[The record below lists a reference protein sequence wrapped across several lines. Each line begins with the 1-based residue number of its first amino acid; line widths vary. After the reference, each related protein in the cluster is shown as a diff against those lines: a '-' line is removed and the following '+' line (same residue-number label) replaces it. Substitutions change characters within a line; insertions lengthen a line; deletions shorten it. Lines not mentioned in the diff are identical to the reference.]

1 MKALEKYYPEEN
13 APKPYVH
20 LAMAHGA
27 GLAYSTI
34 IGKANFFKGEQ
45 GITNF
50 AAVPD
55 ILRRH
60 VRDKDFVRKSSFP
73 EKK

>member
-1 MKALEKYYPEEN
+1 MKKLEEVYPEEY
-13 APKPYVH
+13 AQKPYVH

-34 IGKANFFKGEQ
+34 IGKANFFNKGEQ
-45 GITNF
+45 GLTNF

-60 VRDKDFVRKSSFP
+60 VCGNDLS
-73 EKK
+73 KKIFLS